1 MSLYFISKGFI
12 VSLSVKLLT
21 LICSLIS
28 FSLNLCNGM
37 VQICQVT
44 LIKIVFSF
52 NFVKVIIKKQYRNQI
67 LRIRRL
73 LTSVSCHHEYNEMK
87 LSSICFQNLTWNMI
101 NQKLTMLKIDQLVCS
116 LIRLIRLFSKKILLS
131 FKLLIKMF
139 TKDIQ
144 QF

>member
-101 NQKLTMLKIDQLVCS
+101 N
-116 LIRLIRLFSKKILLS
+116 
-131 FKLLIKMF
+131 
-139 TKDIQ
+139 
-144 QF
+144 